1 MSYACEDPKVGYI
14 QGMNVIL
21 SGILF
26 HVKDEI
32 KSFAV
37 FRNIIINVRSMYLQ
51 GKSVH
56 MQTSNSATSISHAYV
71 SCWRSMCMTFGAC
84 LRR

>member
-21 SGILF
+21 SGIVY

-32 KSFAV
+32 KSFAI
-37 FRNIIINVRSMYLQ
+37 FRNLILNVRSMYLQ
-51 GKSVH
+51 GMPFGMQILGSV
-56 MQTSNSATSISHAYV
+56 MLTSAE
-71 SCWRSMCMTFGAC
+71 
-84 LRR
+84 

>member
-21 SGILF
+21 SGILY
-26 HVKDEI
+26 HVKEET

-37 FRNIIINVRSMYLQ
+37 FRNLILNVRSMYLQ
-51 GKSVH
+51 GMPIATQILGSVTP
-56 MQTSNSATSISHAYV
+56 TS
-71 SCWRSMCMTFGAC
+71 
-84 LRR
+84 LK